1 MSELTAPE
9 CQRLAKLC
17 SLTLRSEPGYP
28 PWYSSDDYTV
38 DASEW
43 HPDTDGGQCFMVLA
57 QLIKRSGYVVRMISG
72 PEYSSAVLG
81 ELPASWIEEED
92 ALRIAICRAALAWLD
107 SRKGE
112 TRGDWHPD
120 SGDPKRLRAEMDIA
134 SKGLVHGEVKVC
146 PNCEGKGEYS

>member
-9 CQRLAKLC
+9 CQRLAELC

-43 HPDTDGGQCFMVLA
+43 HPDTDRGQCFMVL
-57 QLIKRSGYVVRMISG
+57 
-72 PEYSSAVLG
+72 
-81 ELPASWIEEED
+81 D
-92 ALRIAICRAALAWLD
+92 ALTAKGVQWNIGNMTWERNSPVARIDGRQVFADTPLLSAMRAALMWLD
-107 SRKGE
+107 RQKGLSM
-112 TRGDWHPD
+112 RGDWHPD